1 MCSDP
6 TGRQGLTHHLTCWI
20 SLHLQLGEKWQ
31 LLARYQTGF
40 PLELVT
46 VLTCSWR
53 ELTVR
58 ADFCKRQQKLLSYRS
73 MRSRRSQAS
82 EEVKNSTLASKCKEH
97 EITAIRKEQHKKDFI
112 LSACTT
118 KGEINPETAS
128 NAPSESEG
136 NTVLHKCAVL

>member
-1 MCSDP
+1 M
-6 TGRQGLTHHLTCWI
+6 
-20 SLHLQLGEKWQ
+20 
-31 LLARYQTGF
+31 
-40 PLELVT
+40 
-46 VLTCSWR
+46 
-53 ELTVR
+53 R

-118 KGEINPETAS
+118 KGEINPETA
-128 NAPSESEG
+128 PSESEG